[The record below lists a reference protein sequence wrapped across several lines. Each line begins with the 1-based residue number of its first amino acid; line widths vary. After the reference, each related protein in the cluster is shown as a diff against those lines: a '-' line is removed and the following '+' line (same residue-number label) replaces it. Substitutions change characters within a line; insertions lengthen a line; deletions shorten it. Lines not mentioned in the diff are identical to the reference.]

1 MIAPPYTY
9 RAEVR
14 RIVDG
19 DTIAMDVDDW
29 MRKNAPIGG
38 K

>member
-19 DTIAMDVDDW
+19 DTIAMD
-29 MRKNAPIGG
+29 APIGG